1 MKIESNTNEEELHQD
16 NETDVEVKQVEEQLS
31 ETEQLKKDIA
41 DANDAKLRA
50 LADFKNFQRRS
61 IENEIRATSSA
72 MAKVVRSILPSIEQ
86 MNMAIEHAGDDA
98 VVKGFQ
104 MARDGLLQGLADC
117 GVETIEP
124 VVGDAF
130 DPQMHEALMRQ
141 DSEDMDT
148 DHVVMVMQSGF
159 RLGDIVISPA
169 KVAVSNQICQ
179 RTIINA
185 KIADTSLNFFNR

>member
-1 MKIESNTNEEELHQD
+1 MKTEQNTNEEQLNQEND
-16 NETDVEVKQVEEQLS
+16 IEAEVEQVVEQLS
-31 ETEQLKKDIA
+31 EVEQLKKELDE
-41 DANDAKLRA
+41 DNDTKLRA

-72 MAKVVRSILPSIEQ
+72 TAKVIRSILPSIEQ
-86 MNMAIEHAGDDA
+86 MNMAFEHAGDDP

-124 VVGDAF
+124 VIGDVF

-141 DSEDMDT
+141 DSEELDT
-148 DHVVMVMQSGF
+148 DHIVMIMQNGF
-159 RLGDIVISPA
+159 RLGDIIISPA
-169 KVAVSNQICQ
+169 KVAVSN
-179 RTIINA
+179 
-185 KIADTSLNFFNR
+185 